1 LRGYAT
7 SISSGRKFIQP
18 ADIFGEDL
26 KNQLDKPALDDWTIS
41 GNMMG
46 ETIPKKTNY
55 VELDAV
61 KKDKYGM
68 PQLRISVDFDE
79 NDMKMLADFFTEYSA
94 MFAAAGFENIKTMD
108 TQRKPGNEN
117 HEMGGA
123 RMGHDP
129 KTSMLNKWNQLH
141 SCKNVFVTDGAC
153 MTSTSTQNPSLTYM
167 ALTARAVDYAVGEL
181 KKRNL

>member
-18 ADIFGEDL
+18 AEIFGEDL
-26 KNQLDKPALDDWTIS
+26 KNQLDQPVLSDWTI
-41 GNMMG
+41 GANMMG

-55 VELDAV
+55 VDLDAV
-61 KKDKYGM
+61 KKDKYGL
-68 PQLRISVDFDE
+68 PQLKISVDFDE

-94 MFAAAGFENIKTMD
+94 MFAAAGFENIKTTD

-141 SCKNVFVTDGAC
+141 SCKNVFVTDGAFMVSAAC
-153 MTSTSTQNPSLTYM
+153 VNPSLSYM
-167 ALTARAVDYAVGEL
+167 AFTARAADHAVSEL
-181 KKRNL
+181 KKGNL